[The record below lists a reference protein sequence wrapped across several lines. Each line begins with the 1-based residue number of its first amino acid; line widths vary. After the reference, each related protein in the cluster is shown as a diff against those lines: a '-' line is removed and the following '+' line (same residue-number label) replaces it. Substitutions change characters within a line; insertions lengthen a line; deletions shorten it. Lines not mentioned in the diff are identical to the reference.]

1 MIDPHALTIT
11 LCHQPDL
18 CPAVVRRNV
27 NLILAEH
34 YHGGQVKLPFFG
46 TEVSL
51 ALLVSE
57 FVEGRF
63 VQSRSQ
69 SYISHGI
76 GISGPP
82 ICLNAPP
89 EITLLRLT

>member
-1 MIDPHALTIT
+1 MTLSPVGIIDCGAAIG
-11 LCHQPDL
+11 
-18 CPAVVRRNV
+18 VVRRNV
-27 NLILAEH
+27 DLTLAGH

-51 ALLVSE
+51 AHLVSE
-57 FVEGRF
+57 FVEGQF
-63 VQSRSQ
+63 VQGRSQ
-69 SYISHGI
+69 LYISRGI

-82 ICLNAPP
+82 ICLNAQP